1 LNFIKQRIK
10 EQRIT
15 FEMEQLLDNFSLDL
29 FVKQTIL
36 FLLIILL
43 MVKFAWKPIMNA
55 LNEREEGIQGALDAA
70 EKAKLDM
77 QNLQA
82 DNEKLLK
89 EARAERES
97 MIKEA
102 REMKA
107 KMIDDAKAEAK
118 LEADKMVSQAQAAI
132 EAERKSAIADLKGQV
147 AALSVEIAEKVVKSE
162 LSNKGRQL
170 ELVDE
175 MLGNT
180 TLN

>member
-29 FVKQTIL
+29 FVKQTVL

>member
-1 LNFIKQRIK
+1 
-10 EQRIT
+10 
-15 FEMEQLLDNFSLDL
+15 MDQLLNNFSLDL
-29 FVKQTIL
+29 FVKTTIL
-36 FLLIILL
+36 FLLLIFL

-70 EKAKLDM
+70 ENAKRDM

-89 EARAERES
+89 EARAEREA
-97 MIKEA
+97 MLKEA
-102 REMKA
+102 REMKT
-107 KMIDDAKAEAK
+107 KMIDDAKIEAK
-118 LEADKMVSQAQAAI
+118 EAADKMVTQAQAAI

-162 LSNKGRQL
+162 LSNKGKQL

-175 MLGNT
+175 MLGKA